1 MIMAQ
6 NIQFSISNFCNLID
20 WSVGSSF
27 SKLQTTKYQVYPLGK
42 YLKRVKEK
50 IQIRDD
56 VQYKQITVRLYG
68 QGVSQRC
75 VRMGKDIG
83 TKTQF
88 VAHAGQLIISRIDAR
103 NGAFGIVP
111 DSLEGAIVTNDF
123 WLFDVIGASTEFMM
137 LLLSSTPF
145 QTQWQALSTGTTNR
159 QRVSESDFLNFKAP
173 IPSLDEQNSLMSI
186 YNRLSET
193 KYQKQTEIIVQQKSI
208 ERFLLKALGISRKS
222 NNSKNSFISF
232 ATFAAIHYWGVDKI
246 LHGVQQFY
254 NFDSPL
260 FCLCEKRD
268 WIVDV
273 FRGKSPIYQ
282 KNSDHI
288 ILNQKC
294 NRWNFIDEQF
304 AKSVDSKWYA
314 SLDQNVFLKENDIVI
329 NSTGEGTLGRASL
342 VTSKH
347 VGYLVDSHML
357 VLRLNKCFLSPEF
370 IVRQINSE
378 FGQKQVD
385 LLKGAQ
391 ATKQTELGVDNLLKM
406 SFVIPINKHGYP
418 DLDIQKNVVNEI
430 KKIETHINELSSE
443 VDLLD
448 KECIAQFE
456 KAIFG

>member
-1 MIMAQ
+1 MAQ

-20 WSVGSSF
+20 WSVSSSF

-68 QGVSQRC
+68 QGVSQRW
-75 VRMGKDIG
+75 VRRGKEIG

-111 DSLEGAIVTNDF
+111 DYLEGAIVTNDF
-123 WLFDVIGASTEFMM
+123 WLFDVVGASTEFMM

-173 IPSLDEQNSLMSI
+173 LPSLDEQNSIISI
-186 YNRLSET
+186 HNRLSEA
-193 KYQKQTEIIVQQKSI
+193 KYQKQTEITVQQKSI
-208 ERFLLKALGISRKS
+208 ESFLLKALGISRKS

-232 ATFAAIHYWGVDKI
+232 ASFVAIHYWGVDKI
-246 LHGVQQFY
+246 LHGIQQFY
-254 NFDSPL
+254 NFDSPS
-260 FCLCEKRD
+260 FCLCENRD

-282 KNSDHI
+282 KESAHI

-304 AKSVDSKWYA
+304 AKSVDSKWYS
-314 SLDQNVFLKENDIVI
+314 SLDKNVFLKENDIVI

-357 VLRLNKCFLSPEF
+357 VLRLNECFLSPEF

-406 SFVIPINKHGYP
+406 TFVIPVNKHGYP
-418 DLDIQKNVVNEI
+418 DLDAQKKVVNEI
-430 KKIETHINELSSE
+430 KKIETHIYELSKE
-443 VDLLD
+443 VALLD
-448 KECIAQFE
+448 E
-456 KAIFG
+456 KAIVQFENAIFG